1 MAMGFMLLDQPT
13 LAKSDA
19 FARADSGQN
28 LWNASPRKSGD
39 AGNEPFRQM
48 LSQRLSQSRKTNA
61 QSIASAG
68 VTATSQQDSQ
78 TALIQPD
85 MVQANQKTETEMTAA
100 PADLAQAAPQQ
111 LEFDFGEASPG
122 PVLPMPQVSEAEEV
136 VEVAPANMMAA
147 MVAAEPE
154 ENNAGSEETD
164 TTDSPISAQFTLLR
178 VVSDV
183 LRDMNPEPSTAPED
197 AVERLILSNREL
209 KNIVFAARNEATFA
223 SRFEALI
230 GKINQEQQ
238 SVDVTSSSNGTLTP
252 ILLARQSETGGGWYE
267 VYGALRWQNGEIDRA
282 LLADTKPLWQV
293 NVAGNAPVNM
303 ETMPVVYWQPPQ
315 GTKATEWEK
324 GLITKIQDLNVVSLN
339 ITTSVNPTSA
349 NREVLPFQ
357 DALPLRD
364 ILVEWQKSLRQVL
377 NEQQRVA
384 VETAPNLGDGDELR
398 SAAVSGGLK
407 KPLSAEGEVTGFT
420 KAAAHASRSAE
431 KVVSNPGQA
440 ANHDAPE
447 LRALEGIRRE
457 LAKQMYFKSHA
468 GTESPV
474 RRPLPGV
481 KHAMSVR
488 PETAAT
494 APMAGAAEGES
505 QPPVSSDL
513 NPRAAGNTAA
523 GNAAGQPARAEVSN
537 ISQQPESETATELQP
552 QPDGKP
558 SSRGAWTGTPPVET
572 VLDRSGVEPR
582 NGVHQAGR
590 IWKQQ
595 QQKILFEQIQ
605 QQLRSRIQPETS
617 SIKLRLKP
625 ESLGQVIVNIELQDG
640 KMSARMLVESHV
652 VKQVL
657 ESKIDQLKETLADK
671 GIRAE
676 SLDIRIHQNAA
687 PSAKGESAGRSMDQF
702 PEQERRERQQPQRD
716 ARQQNDE
723 RPKPD
728 FEQLL

>member
-28 LWNASPRKSGD
+28 LWNAAPRKSEE

-48 LSQRLSQSRKTNA
+48 LNQRLSQSRKTNA
-61 QSIASAG
+61 ASIASAG
-68 VTATSQQDSQ
+68 ETASSQQDPQ
-78 TALIQPD
+78 TALIQPE
-85 MVQANQKTETEMTAA
+85 MGQASQKTETEFTNLS
-100 PADLAQAAPQQ
+100 ADLAQAAPQQ
-111 LEFDFGEASPG
+111 LEFDFGEASPV
-122 PVLPMPQVSEAEEV
+122 PVRPMPQMSEVEET
-136 VEVAPANMMAA
+136 VEVEPENRMAA

-154 ENNAGSEETD
+154 ENNVGSEEVD
-164 TTDSPISAQFTLLR
+164 ATDSSISAQFTLLR

-183 LRDMNPEPSTAPED
+183 LRDMTPEPTTGPED

-209 KNIVFAARNEATFA
+209 KNIVFAARNETTFA

-238 SVDVTSSSNGTLTP
+238 SAAGTAPSGNGTLTP
-252 ILLARQSETGGGWYE
+252 ILLAMQSETGGGWYE
-267 VYGALRWQNGEIDRA
+267 VYGALRWQDGDIDRA
-282 LLADTKPLWQV
+282 LLADNKPLWQV
-293 NVAGNAPVNM
+293 NVAGNAPANM

-324 GLITKIQDLNVVSLN
+324 GWITKMQDLNVVSLN

-349 NREVLPFQ
+349 NTEMLPFQ

-364 ILVEWQKSLRQVL
+364 LLAEWQKSLRQVL

-384 VETAPNLGDGDELR
+384 VEISPNLGDGDGLR
-398 SAAVSGGLK
+398 SAAVSGGVE
-407 KPLSAEGEVTGFT
+407 KPLHAGGEVTGLT
-420 KAAAHASRSAE
+420 KAAAHANRSAE
-431 KVVSNPGQA
+431 MVVSNPGQA
-440 ANHDAPE
+440 TNHDAPE

-474 RRPLPGV
+474 RQPLPGV
-481 KHAMSVR
+481 KHAMSIR

-494 APMAGAAEGES
+494 ASMAGEAEGNS
-505 QPPVSSDL
+505 QPPVSGDL
-513 NPRAAGNTAA
+513 NLRAGGNAGA
-523 GNAAGQPARAEVSN
+523 GNAAEQPVRAEVSN
-537 ISQQPESETATELQP
+537 TSRHPDSETAPEP
-552 QPDGKP
+552 RPDGKP

-572 VLDRSGVEPR
+572 VLERSGVEPR

-605 QQLRSRIQPETS
+605 QQLRARIQPETS

-640 KMSARMLVESHV
+640 KMSARMLVENHV

-657 ESKIDQLKETLADK
+657 ESNIDHLKETLADK

-687 PSAKGESAGRSMDQF
+687 QSAKGESAGRSMDQF